1 MIINR
6 NLIKLDM
13 TAADK
18 YDAVAQMAGLAKADS
33 RLEDMELFCEKVKER
48 ESQVSTDMGFG
59 IAIPHG
65 KTDAVTEPFVALA
78 RLVRPIVWNEEEG
91 STIDLIFMLGSPE
104 NSESNIHL
112 VIMSELARHLMD
124 NQFLEDIRTAGQP
137 EQILHYFKQMGE

>member
-6 NLIKLDM
+6 NLIKLDL
-13 TAADK
+13 AAEDK
-18 YDAVAQMAGLAKADS
+18 YDAVAQMAGLAKADC
-33 RLEDMELFCEKVKER
+33 RLDDMELFCEKVKER

-65 KTDAVTEPFVALA
+65 KTDAVTEPFIVLA

-91 STIDLIFMLGSPE
+91 TIIDLIFMLGSPE
-104 NSESNIHL
+104 NSEDNIHL

-137 EQILHYFKQMGE
+137 EQILGYFEQMGE